1 MKNSISDIISRRAL
15 LQGLGIGAAAG
26 VISANA
32 ATAGLSIAP
41 PVAAASTLTFTEVNH
56 GIDQNPRIADG
67 YTANV
72 LIRWGDK
79 IFADSPAFNPDAH
92 SAAAQDKQFGYNC
105 AFTAYMPLPMFSD
118 TSDHGLLCVNHEST
132 LLNLMYPDD
141 TAKKARMRPQE
152 LEEYEANKVSVALA
166 AHGHSIVEIKK
177 TDGKWQVVE
186 SGKYNRRI
194 TAQTKMKISGPAAGN
209 ERMQT
214 SANPAGDEVWG
225 TIATSHGGITP
236 WGTVLLA
243 EENIQQYFGGKAP
256 PTELQNYTRNEL
268 GSATN
273 THGWDKS
280 VSRFHMDREPR
291 EPNRFGWVVELDPY
305 NPGSQPV
312 KRTALGRF
320 KHAGAAPHVNK
331 DGRIVVFMGDG
342 GAFEYIYRFVSKN
355 KLDYKDRAANMN
367 LLDEGTLSVA
377 QFQKDYTVQ
386 WLPLVQGEGKLTP
399 ENGFKS
405 QADVL
410 IEARRA
416 AQLAGATPMDK
427 PADVRIN
434 PVTGHVFALL
444 NSNPAR
450 GFQDKNVANPRMYNL
465 AGHILELVSLTGDQA
480 DEVFGWDF
488 FILAGDPL
496 GKNSKTIYGAP
507 MTRNGWLACPSTCTF
522 DKKGRI
528 WIATDQG
535 GSLQRAFQTG
545 DGLYAADTTGI
556 ASAATKYFYR
566 APVGAELCSPC
577 FTPDNK
583 TLFFAIQHPGDGS
596 DFKSPFT
603 RWPDFNDKIPPR
615 PSIVV
620 VTKDDGGEIGN

>member
-1 MKNSISDIISRRAL
+1 MKNSIADIISRRAL

-26 VISANA
+26 MISSHA

-41 PVAAASTLTFTEVNH
+41 PVAATSTLTFTEISH
-56 GIDQNPRIADG
+56 GINQNQLVAAN

-72 LIRWGDK
+72 LLRWGDK
-79 IFADSPAFNPDAH
+79 VFADSPAFDADGQT
-92 SAAAQDKQFGYNC
+92 AAAQDKQFGYNC
-105 AFTAYMPLPMFSD
+105 HFTAFMPLPMFSG

-132 LLNLMYPDD
+132 QTALMFPDD
-141 TAKKARMRPQE
+141 TGKKARMNPKE
-152 LEEYEANKVSVALA
+152 LAEYEANKIAVSMA
-166 AHGHSIVEIKK
+166 AHGHSVVEVKK
-177 TDGKWQVVE
+177 ADDKWQVVE
-186 SGKYNRRI
+186 GGKYNRRI
-194 TAQTKMKISGPAAGN
+194 NAQTKMKISGPAAGN
-209 ERMQT
+209 ERLQT
-214 SANPAGDEVWG
+214 TANPAGNEVWG
-225 TIATSHGGITP
+225 TIATSHGGVTP

-243 EENIQQYFGGKAP
+243 EENIHHYFGGKAP
-256 PTELQNYTRNEL
+256 PSELQNYTRNEL

-273 THGWDKS
+273 TNGWDNT

-291 EPNRFGWVVELDPY
+291 EPNRFGWIVEFNPYDPT
-305 NPGSQPV
+305 SQPV

-320 KHAGAAPHVNK
+320 KHAGAAPYVNK
-331 DGRIVVFMGDG
+331 DGRVVVFMGDA
-342 GAFEYIYRFVSKN
+342 GAFEYIYRFVTKN
-355 KLDYKDRAANMN
+355 KIDYKDSAANMN
-367 LLDEGTLSVA
+367 LLDEGTLSAA
-377 QFQKDYTVQ
+377 QFNKDGTLT
-386 WLPLVQGEGKLTP
+386 WLPLVHGTGPLTA

-405 QADVL
+405 QADVV

-427 PADVRIN
+427 PADVRAN
-434 PVTGHVFALL
+434 PVTGIVFALL

-450 GFQDKNVANPRMYNL
+450 GFQDKNVVNPRMYNL
-465 AGHILELVSLTGDQA
+465 AGHILELAALTGDHA
-480 DEVFGWDF
+480 DDTYGWDF

-496 GKNSKTIYGAP
+496 GKNSKTIYGSP
-507 MTRNGWLACPSTCTF
+507 MTRDGWLACPSSCTF

-535 GSLQRAFQTG
+535 QSLQRAFQTG
-545 DGLYAADTTGI
+545 DGLYAADTSGP
-556 ASAATKYFYR
+556 AAAATKYFYR

-583 TLFFAIQHPGDGS
+583 TLFVAVQHPGDGS

-615 PSIVV
+615 PSIVAI
-620 VTKDDGGEIGN
+620 TKDDGGEIGS